1 MTKGSQ
7 VKGHRIRQYQVIGR
21 KVPVLIDPKT
31 NEPTTN
37 PEQIDPQ
44 IFRMKL
50 FATSP
55 VSAKSRFWY
64 FMHQYHKMKKTTGEI
79 LSVNEIVEKNAGN
92 VKNYCV
98 WLRYYSRSGCHNMY
112 KEVRDTHL
120 NGAIEKLYL
129 EMAGKH
135 RARTSSIQIIKT
147 GVVNCLKDSDGQK
160 DVAGKTVRRDLTKA
174 MLDSKIKF
182 PMSHIIQRPALA
194 KYKST
199 FIAKRPS
206 TIFG

>member
-1 MTKGSQ
+1 MTKGSKQ
-7 VKGHRIRQYQVIGR
+7 KGHRVRQFQVIGR
-21 KVPVLIDPKT
+21 KT
-31 NEPTTN
+31 PTTKE
-37 PEQIDPQ
+37 PEPQ

-64 FMHQYHKMKKTTGEI
+64 FMHQYQKMKKTTGEI

-147 GVVNCLKDSDGQK
+147 GVVANLVDKEGNMVS
-160 DVAGKTVRRDLTKA
+160 GKTVRRDLTKA

-194 KYKST
+194 KFRSV
-199 FIAKRPS
+199 FIAKRPA